1 MSKQKFKNIQF
12 EDKGGTRKWD
22 GANAYVQKDKQIT
35 GKKKKKPTAIW
46 TKG

>member
-22 GANAYVQKDKQIT
+22 GANPHEKKKKKIT
-35 GKKKKKPTAIW
+35 KKKKKKPTAIW